1 MLGEVGVADGVA
13 TARVVLVPV
22 RRDLHDRRHRSS
34 LCAGRQPEVRGEA
47 SPVGQRDPE
56 VVDLPDGIALG
67 EAQGHTRLTLNDASA
82 GNVHPQRDF
91 DRKEMGIEPSV
102 FGRWQRK
109 RGARPP
115 DGTNDSDQTQDPAYT
130 ADPRELVGPEAV
142 TMAEAPE
149 AAEGRGAEEP

>member
-1 MLGEVGVADGVA
+1 
-13 TARVVLVPV
+13 
-22 RRDLHDRRHRSS
+22 
-34 LCAGRQPEVRGEA
+34 VRGEA

-56 VVDLPDGIALG
+56 VVELPDRIALG
-67 EAQGHTRLTLNDASA
+67 ETQGHARLTLNDASA

-102 FGRWQRK
+102 FRRWKRK

-115 DGTNDSDQTQDPAYT
+115 EGTSDPDQTQDPDYT
-130 ADPRELVGPEAV
+130 ADPRELVGPEGV

-149 AAEGRGAEEP
+149 AAEGRGAKEP